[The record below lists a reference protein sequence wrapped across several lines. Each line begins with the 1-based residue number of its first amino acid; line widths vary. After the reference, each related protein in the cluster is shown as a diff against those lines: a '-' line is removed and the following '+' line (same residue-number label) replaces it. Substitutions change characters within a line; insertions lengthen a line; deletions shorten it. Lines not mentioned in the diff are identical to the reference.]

1 MTIHVV
7 KEGETLASIAGQ
19 HGISEAL
26 LSRENQV
33 PPSGALAVGQTLVVV
48 QPTQLHTV
56 QRGES
61 VYSIAKQYG
70 ISVNTLYQNNYF
82 LHGQPAIM
90 PGETLVIFQ
99 EGEKLGTAGI
109 NGYAYPFVDEALLN
123 SVLPYMT
130 YLTPFTYGIS
140 PEGDLLPLND
150 APLLSAAGRYGTKA
164 FMHLSTLTEEGGFDS
179 ERAVTVLT
187 DEAVQQKLIR
197 QVEATLRAKRYYG
210 LDVDFEFVPGEQ
222 RQAYADFITALRQ
235 ELNPLGYPVVV
246 ALAPKSSADQ
256 KGLLYEAHDYAL
268 LGAAANAVLLMTYEW
283 GFTYGP
289 PMAVAPLP
297 EVQKVLAYALT
308 VIPPEK
314 IFLGMP
320 NYGYDW
326 PLPFEKGVT
335 RAQSIS
341 QEQAFALAVQYGV
354 EIQYDETAQAPF
366 FHYTDAAGKMHEVWF
381 EDARSAD
388 VKLRLI
394 AQNSLQGAG
403 FWNLMRPAPQ
413 TCLVLSGLYDI
424 ERLP

>member
-19 HGISEAL
+19 YGISETL

-61 VYSIAKQYG
+61 VYDIAKQYG

-82 LHGQPAIM
+82 LHGLPTII
-90 PGETLVIFQ
+90 PGETLVIFR

-109 NGYAYPFVDEALLN
+109 NGYAYPFVDEALLD
-123 SVLPYMT
+123 SFLPYMT

-150 APLLSAAGRYGTKA
+150 APLLSAAGRYGAKT
-164 FMHLSTLTEEGGFDS
+164 FMHLSTFTEEGGFDS
-179 ERAVTVLT
+179 ERAVLVLT
-187 DEAVQQKLIR
+187 DQAVQQKLIQ

-283 GFTYGP
+283 GFTY
-289 PMAVAPLP
+289 
-297 EVQKVLAYALT
+297 
-308 VIPPEK
+308 
-314 IFLGMP
+314 
-320 NYGYDW
+320 
-326 PLPFEKGVT
+326 
-335 RAQSIS
+335 
-341 QEQAFALAVQYGV
+341 
-354 EIQYDETAQAPF
+354 
-366 FHYTDAAGKMHEVWF
+366 
-381 EDARSAD
+381 
-388 VKLRLI
+388 
-394 AQNSLQGAG
+394 
-403 FWNLMRPAPQ
+403 
-413 TCLVLSGLYDI
+413 
-424 ERLP
+424 

>member
-7 KEGETLASIAGQ
+7 KEGETLTSIAGQ
-19 HGISEAL
+19 YDLPEAL

-33 PPSGALAVGQTLVVV
+33 PPSGALAVGQTLVAV

-61 VYSIAKQYG
+61 VYSIARQYG

-82 LHGQPAIM
+82 LHGRPDIM

-109 NGYAYPFVDEALLN
+109 NGYAYPFVDEALLD

-140 PEGDLLPLND
+140 PEGNLLPLND
-150 APLLSAAGRYGTKA
+150 APLLSAAGRYGTKT
-164 FMHLSTLTEEGGFDS
+164 FMHLSTFTEEGGFDS
-179 ERAVTVLT
+179 QRAVLVLT
-187 DEAVQQKLIR
+187 DQEAQQKLIR
-197 QVEATLRAKRYYG
+197 QISAALRDKRYYG
-210 LDVDFEFVPGEQ
+210 LDVDFEFVPGAQ
-222 RQAYADFITALRQ
+222 RQAYADFITALCQ
-235 ELNPLGYPVVV
+235 ELNPLGYPVVA

-283 GFTYGP
+283 GYTYGP

-297 EVQKVLAYALT
+297 EVRKVLTYALT

-335 RAQSIS
+335 RARSIS

-354 EIQYDETAQAPF
+354 EIQYDETARAPF

-381 EDARSAD
+381 EDARSTDA
-388 VKLRLI
+388 KLRLI
-394 AQNSLQGAG
+394 AENGLQGAG

-413 TCLVLSGLYDI
+413 TFLLLGSLFDI